1 LTQTLVIG
9 FGNVYRRDD
18 GVGFAVL
25 NALRERMGR
34 PPLGTD
40 ECGYDD
46 LGHELDTLFVHQLVP
61 ELAETV
67 AKYDRVI
74 FVDAHVGAIPDPIRE
89 EEVVARYESATVS
102 HQLHPCSVLALA
114 WDLYGGR
121 LRGVLLS
128 VRGYDFDFGD
138 ELSPQTAALVSE
150 CVDRILAS
158 IPFSPT
164 PCIASCHRS

>member
-1 LTQTLVIG
+1 LTQTLVVG

-18 GVGFAVL
+18 GVGFVVL

-34 PPLGTD
+34 LPLDVD

-61 ELAETV
+61 ELAEAV
-67 AKYDRVI
+67 AQYDRVI
-74 FVDAHVGAIPDPIRE
+74 FVDAHVGVIPDPIRE
-89 EEVVARYESATVS
+89 EEVTARYKSATVS

-114 WDLYGGR
+114 RDLYGGR
-121 LRGVLLS
+121 PRGVLLS

-150 CVDRILAS
+150 CVDRILAE
-158 IPFSPT
+158 T
-164 PCIASCHRS
+164 MGETG